1 MPSLKEGI
9 QYVGMVRPTYTEF
22 DYIITSLN
30 GNLDSFSKGV
40 QSLLGLNPQT
50 LKDIPNVNIMILC
63 PELIDLFESRRKLTK
78 ANVVPVRRISS

>member
-1 MPSLKEGI
+1 MFNNERPVFALNKMGHCFYAKVLVKQMPSLKEGI

-40 QSLLGLNPQT
+40 QGLLG
-50 LKDIPNVNIMILC
+50 
-63 PELIDLFESRRKLTK
+63 
-78 ANVVPVRRISS
+78 ISP